1 MLQCNGQSGRQ
12 SLRLVYKHSVRL
24 TPNARA
30 RVAMRAFYCKEF
42 CILLRFHVL
51 AGGTVS
57 GMYGTGQK
65 TLFMS
70 ARNLRSELGYTF

>member
-1 MLQCNGQSGRQ
+1 
-12 SLRLVYKHSVRL
+12 
-24 TPNARA
+24 
-30 RVAMRAFYCKEF
+30 MRAFYCKEF